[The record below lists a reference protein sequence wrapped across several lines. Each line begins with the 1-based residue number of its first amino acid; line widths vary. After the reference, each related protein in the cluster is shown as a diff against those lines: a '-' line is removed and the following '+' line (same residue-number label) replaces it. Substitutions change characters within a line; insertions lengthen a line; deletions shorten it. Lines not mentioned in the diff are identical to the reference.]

1 MPGNRSG
8 GRRWLRASGHPCR
21 VARRSRLTVQ
31 GCGCGRVDCGRAL
44 SASAFAGRRHVELS
58 WARAARRGLRGLRE
72 LQAGVCF
79 SICMGR
85 SVGRSIYMGRF
96 VALALTLAMAV
107 DSDSKPVARV
117 IITVPIIVAAATVTV
132 VVAGAG

>member
-1 MPGNRSG
+1 MVVIY
-8 GRRWLRASGHPCR
+8 W
-21 VARRSRLTVQ
+21 Q
-31 GCGCGRVDCGRAL
+31 YGCGPTILIEKERGEGKNKIRLGVDCGRAL
-44 SASAFAGRRHVELS
+44 SASAFADRRHVELS

-117 IITVPIIVAAATVTV
+117 IITVPIIVAAATFTV